1 MSGSTLKYRVNSTG
15 TKLAQREAEMIE
27 TTSIMTFF
35 EGDHLR
41 LDQLFANYMKWKNE
55 SPALAKDCFE
65 RFKHGLLQHILW
77 EEEILF
83 PLFQMK
89 TDMDGPIQVLK
100 MEHRQ
105 IASLLEALHE
115 KLKGMDQSSE
125 IEEYRLLSLLGEHNM
140 KEEMIVFPAI
150 AATVTEQEVL
160 QIFDAMNRIPRA
172 S

>member
-1 MSGSTLKYRVNSTG
+1 
-15 TKLAQREAEMIE
+15 MIE

-41 LDQLFANYMKWKNE
+41 LDQLFANYMKCKSE
-55 SPALAKDCFE
+55 SPPQAKEYFE
-65 RFKHGLLQHILW
+65 QFRYGLQQHILW

-83 PLFQMK
+83 PIFQMK
-89 TDMDGPIQVLK
+89 TDMDGPIQILK

-105 IASLLEALHE
+105 IALLLEALQE
-115 KLKGMDQSSE
+115 KLKGMDRSSE
-125 IEEYRLLSLLGEHNM
+125 IEEYRLLSLLGEHNL

-150 AATVTEQEVL
+150 AATVTEQEVK
-160 QIFDAMNRIPRA
+160 QIFEAMNRIPLA